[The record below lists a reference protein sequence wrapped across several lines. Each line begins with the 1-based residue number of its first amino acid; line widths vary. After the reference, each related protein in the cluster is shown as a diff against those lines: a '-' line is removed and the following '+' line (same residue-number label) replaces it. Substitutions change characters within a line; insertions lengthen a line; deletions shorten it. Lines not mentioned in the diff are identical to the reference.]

1 MGFRIRLGDLKRY
14 LPEADETVVYVPEN
28 VESISGAA
36 FSDSEECQNI
46 TKIVVPDSVKSI
58 DARAFA
64 RCKNL
69 KELYLGSGVSDIG
82 YERKGFKY
90 KSNIV
95 DINASVNIEISA
107 ANPVFHSDNNCIVET
122 KKKVLVFGTNSG
134 YIPDDGSVSRI
145 GESAFSHCT
154 QLEYVKLPDC
164 IKYIDKEAFLYCQSI
179 SRISIPESV
188 KKIGADAFDNCSS
201 LTEITIP
208 ESVQEI
214 GADAFYNCSSLTE
227 ITIPDNVKKLGSG
240 AFACCK
246 NLENVTV
253 GEGITQLPE
262 SVFGGCTNL
271 KQVKLG
277 KNITKINK
285 SAFNGDT
292 NLSCIWIPPVDNI
305 DDILKDCPNICEI
318 ICPEKSYSSFS
329 SEYKA
334 PAIIGYLKNMQLY
347 SDEKIVDEYKK
358 QMAKLSPRVFELIF
372 KNDLYEV
379 LPVLADNKKI
389 TATNYD
395 KKFLSPAQEAKAEKC
410 VAFLKDWQSKNVSS
424 ERLSEIKE
432 KNDAKENSPLA
443 LMKKLWSYRKNDESS
458 VCLTNYKGEDTEII
472 VPEVIGNYTVTS
484 LKKTFY
490 KKRQIKSVTVPK
502 TVKEIGEETF
512 FECDSLREVVLNQG
526 LEIIGSYAF
535 YRCEELEKIDIPDT
549 VKEIGES
556 AWKYCEKMTEIKL
569 PDGLTCLEDSLF
581 SRCGNLKTVSVPDS
595 VSEIGDSVFWMC
607 SQLAEFKFP
616 NGVTKIGS
624 VAFDGC
630 RNLKEITIPTSVK
643 TIDNSAFSGC
653 SGIKNITIPEGVTEI
668 CSGVFA
674 DCRNLKEIIIPTSV
688 KTIDN
693 SAFSGCSGIK
703 NITIPEGV
711 TKIGDKAFAS
721 CYKLASISLPDSLTS
736 IGEEAFEGC
745 YNLTSITIPKN
756 VNYVG
761 GGFIA
766 DCSGIETVII
776 DKENKRFTVSGNC
789 VIDISE
795 KKLVAGFGNIVIP
808 SDGSVESIEKN
819 AFTGCRSLVSV
830 VLPNS
835 VKNIGKMAFSSCYNL
850 KEVYLPESL
859 SSICD
864 DVFYGCT
871 LLKCND
877 FSSEIEALIAE
888 KRRYSYGD
896 VVAINYDGTKAQWQ
910 AVRKYSVYSY
920 GSAAAIVAKCKDGEA
935 V

>member
-1 MGFRIRLGDLKRY
+1 MKGRFLT
-14 LPEADETVVYVPEN
+14 ETQ
-28 VESISGAA
+28 IAA

-82 YERKGFKY
+82 YERNGFKF
-90 KSNIV
+90 KQNIV

-145 GESAFSHCT
+145 GEHAFLNCS
-154 QLEYVKLPDC
+154 QLEDVKLPDC
-164 IKYIDKEAFLYCQSI
+164 IKYIDKKAFCYCRSI
-179 SRISIPESV
+179 SRVSIPESV
-188 KKIGADAFDNCSS
+188 K
-201 LTEITIP
+201 
-208 ESVQEI
+208 EI
-214 GADAFYNCSSLTE
+214 GAYAFDNCSSLTE
-227 ITIPDNVKKLGSG
+227 ITIPDNVKKLGRG
-240 AFACCK
+240 AFAFCK

-253 GEGITQLPE
+253 GEGITQLPG

-277 KNITKINK
+277 KNITKIDK

-292 NLSCIWIPPVDNI
+292 NLSCILIPSVDNI
-305 DDILKDCPNICEI
+305 DDILKGFPNICEI

-358 QMAKLSPRVFELIF
+358 QLAKLSPRVFELIF

-379 LPVLADNKKI
+379 LSVLADNKKI

-443 LMKKLWSYRKNDESS
+443 LMKKLWSYRKNDENS

-490 KKRQIKSVTVPK
+490 KKRRIKSVTVPK
-502 TVKEIGEETF
+502 TVKEIGEVTF
-512 FECDSLREVVLNQG
+512 FECDMLREVVLNQG
-526 LEIIGSYAF
+526 LEIIGSNAF
-535 YRCEELEKIDIPDT
+535 FWCEKLEKIDIPDT
-549 VKEIGES
+549 VKEIGKG
-556 AWKYCEKMTEIKL
+556 AWENCEKLTEIKL

-581 SRCGNLKTVSVPDS
+581 SSCYSLKTVSVPDS
-595 VSEIGDSVFWMC
+595 VSEIGD
-607 SQLAEFKFP
+607 
-616 NGVTKIGS
+616 
-624 VAFDGC
+624 
-630 RNLKEITIPTSVK
+630 
-643 TIDNSAFSGC
+643 
-653 SGIKNITIPEGVTEI
+653 
-668 CSGVFA
+668 
-674 DCRNLKEIIIPTSV
+674 
-688 KTIDN
+688 
-693 SAFSGCSGIK
+693 
-703 NITIPEGV
+703 
-711 TKIGDKAFAS
+711 KAFYS
-721 CYKLASISLPDSLTS
+721 CSKLASISLPDNLTS
-736 IGEEAFEGC
+736 IGERVFEDC
-745 YNLTSITIPKN
+745 RNLTGITIPKN
-756 VNYVG
+756 VEYIG
-761 GGFIA
+761 DGFIA
-766 DCSGIETVII
+766 DCSEIETVII
-776 DKENKRFTVSGNC
+776 DNENKWFTVSGNC

-795 KKLVAGFGNIVIP
+795 KKIVAGFGNIVIP
-808 SDGSVESIEKN
+808 SDGSVESIGKK
-819 AFTGCRSLVSV
+819 AFAGCRGLSSV

-835 VKNIGKMAFSSCYNL
+835 VKNIGELAFSSCLNL

-859 SSICD
+859 SEIFFD
-864 DVFYGCT
+864 TFFGCYR
-871 LLKCND
+871 LECND
-877 FSSEIEALIAE
+877 FSSELEALIAE
-888 KRRYSYGD
+888 KRKKSYGYI
-896 VVAINYDGTKAQWQ
+896 VVVNYNGTKKQWHDVQ
-910 AVRKYSVYSY
+910 KHYTYNFY
-920 GSAAAIVAKCKDGEA
+920 NAAAIVAKCKDGET

>member
-1 MGFRIRLGDLKRY
+1 MGFRIRLGDLKKY
-14 LPEADETVVYVPEN
+14 LPEAGETVVHIPTN
-28 VESISGAA
+28 VESISEAA

-82 YERKGFKY
+82 HERNGFKD
-90 KSNIV
+90 KRNIV
-95 DINASVNIEISA
+95 DTNASVNIEISA

-145 GESAFSHCT
+145 GEYAFYYCS
-154 QLEYVKLPDC
+154 QLEDVKLPDC
-164 IKYIDKEAFLYCQSI
+164 IKYIDKNAFCYCRSI
-179 SRISIPESV
+179 SRVSIPESV
-188 KKIGADAFDNCSS
+188 K
-201 LTEITIP
+201 
-208 ESVQEI
+208 EI
-214 GADAFYNCSSLTE
+214 GAYAFDNCSSLTE
-227 ITIPDNVKKLGSG
+227 ITIPDNVKKLGNG
-240 AFACCK
+240 AFAYCK

-253 GEGITQLPE
+253 GEGITQLPG

-292 NLSCIWIPPVDNI
+292 NLSCILIPSVDNI
-305 DDILKDCPNICEI
+305 DDILKGFPNICEI

-358 QMAKLSPRVFELIF
+358 QLAKLSPRVFELIF

-443 LMKKLWSYRKNDESS
+443 LMKKLWSYRKNDENS

-490 KKRQIKSVTVPK
+490 KKRRIKSVTVPK

-512 FECDSLREVVLNQG
+512 FECDMLREVVLNQG
-526 LEIIGSYAF
+526 LEIIGSNAF
-535 YRCEELEKIDIPDT
+535 FWCEKLEKIDIPDT
-549 VKEIGES
+549 VKEIGKG
-556 AWKYCEKMTEIKL
+556 AWENCEKLTEIKL

-581 SRCGNLKTVSVPDS
+581 SSCYSLKTVSVPDS
-595 VSEIGDSVFWMC
+595 VSEIGD
-607 SQLAEFKFP
+607 
-616 NGVTKIGS
+616 
-624 VAFDGC
+624 
-630 RNLKEITIPTSVK
+630 
-643 TIDNSAFSGC
+643 
-653 SGIKNITIPEGVTEI
+653 
-668 CSGVFA
+668 
-674 DCRNLKEIIIPTSV
+674 
-688 KTIDN
+688 
-693 SAFSGCSGIK
+693 
-703 NITIPEGV
+703 
-711 TKIGDKAFAS
+711 KAFYS
-721 CYKLASISLPDSLTS
+721 CSKLASISLPDNLTS
-736 IGEEAFEGC
+736 IGERVFEDC
-745 YNLTSITIPKN
+745 RNLTGITIPKN
-756 VNYVG
+756 VEYIG
-761 GGFIA
+761 DGFIA
-766 DCSGIETVII
+766 DCSEIETVII
-776 DKENKRFTVSGNC
+776 DNENKWFTVSGNC

-795 KKLVAGFGNIVIP
+795 KKIVAGFGNIVIP
-808 SDGSVESIEKN
+808 SDGSVESIGKK
-819 AFTGCRSLVSV
+819 AFAGCRGLSSV

-835 VKNIGKMAFSSCYNL
+835 VKNIGELAFSSCLNL

-859 SSICD
+859 SEIFFD
-864 DVFYGCT
+864 TFFGCYR
-871 LLKCND
+871 LECND

-888 KRRYSYGD
+888 KRKKSYGYI
-896 VVAINYDGTKAQWQ
+896 VVVNYNGTKKQWHDVQ
-910 AVRKYSVYSY
+910 KHYTYNFY
-920 GSAAAIVAKCKDGEA
+920 NAAAIVAKCKDGET

>member
-1 MGFRIRLGDLKRY
+1 MKGRFLT
-14 LPEADETVVYVPEN
+14 ETQ
-28 VESISGAA
+28 IAA

-82 YERKGFKY
+82 HERNGFKD
-90 KSNIV
+90 KRNIV
-95 DINASVNIEISA
+95 DTNASVNIEISA

-145 GESAFSHCT
+145 GEYAFYYCS
-154 QLEYVKLPDC
+154 QLEDVKLPDC
-164 IKYIDKEAFLYCQSI
+164 IKYIDKNAFCYCRSI
-179 SRISIPESV
+179 SRVSIPESV
-188 KKIGADAFDNCSS
+188 K
-201 LTEITIP
+201 
-208 ESVQEI
+208 EI
-214 GADAFYNCSSLTE
+214 GAYAFDNCSSLTE
-227 ITIPDNVKKLGSG
+227 ITIPDNVKKLGNG
-240 AFACCK
+240 AFAYCK

-253 GEGITQLPE
+253 GEGITQLPG

-285 SAFNGDT
+285 LAFNGDT
-292 NLSCIWIPPVDNI
+292 NLSCILIPSVDNI
-305 DDILKDCPNICEI
+305 DDILKGFPNICEI

-358 QMAKLSPRVFELIF
+358 QLAKLSPRVFELIF

-443 LMKKLWSYRKNDESS
+443 LMKKLWSYRKNDENS

-490 KKRQIKSVTVPK
+490 KKRRIKSVTVPK

-512 FECDSLREVVLNQG
+512 FECDMLREVVLNQG
-526 LEIIGSYAF
+526 LEIIGSNAF
-535 YRCEELEKIDIPDT
+535 FWCEKLEKIDIPDT
-549 VKEIGES
+549 VKEIGKG
-556 AWKYCEKMTEIKL
+556 AWENCEKLTEIKL

-581 SRCGNLKTVSVPDS
+581 SSCYSLKTVSVPDS
-595 VSEIGDSVFWMC
+595 VSEIGD
-607 SQLAEFKFP
+607 
-616 NGVTKIGS
+616 
-624 VAFDGC
+624 
-630 RNLKEITIPTSVK
+630 
-643 TIDNSAFSGC
+643 
-653 SGIKNITIPEGVTEI
+653 
-668 CSGVFA
+668 
-674 DCRNLKEIIIPTSV
+674 
-688 KTIDN
+688 
-693 SAFSGCSGIK
+693 
-703 NITIPEGV
+703 
-711 TKIGDKAFAS
+711 KAFYS
-721 CYKLASISLPDSLTS
+721 CSKLASISLPDNLTS
-736 IGEEAFEGC
+736 IGERVFEDC
-745 YNLTSITIPKN
+745 RNLTGITIPKN
-756 VNYVG
+756 VEYIG
-761 GGFIA
+761 DGFIA
-766 DCSGIETVII
+766 DCSEIETVII
-776 DKENKRFTVSGNC
+776 DNENKWFTVSGNC

-795 KKLVAGFGNIVIP
+795 KKIVAGFGNIVIP
-808 SDGSVESIEKN
+808 SDGSVESIGKK
-819 AFTGCRSLVSV
+819 AFAGCRGLSSV

-835 VKNIGKMAFSSCYNL
+835 VKNIGELAFSSCLNL

-859 SSICD
+859 SEIFFD
-864 DVFYGCT
+864 TFFGCYR
-871 LLKCND
+871 LECND
-877 FSSEIEALIAE
+877 FSSELEALIAE
-888 KRRYSYGD
+888 KRKKSYGYI
-896 VVAINYDGTKAQWQ
+896 VVVNYNGTKKQWHDVQ
-910 AVRKYSVYSY
+910 KHYTYNFY
-920 GSAAAIVAKCKDGEA
+920 NAAAIVAKCKDGET

>member
-1 MGFRIRLGDLKRY
+1 MGFRIRLGDLKKY
-14 LPEADETVVYVPEN
+14 LPEAGETVVHIPTN
-28 VESISGAA
+28 VESISAAA

-64 RCKNL
+64 CCKNL

-82 YERKGFKY
+82 HERNGFKN

-145 GESAFSHCT
+145 GESAFYHCS
-154 QLEYVKLPDC
+154 QLENVKLPDC
-164 IKYIDKEAFLYCQSI
+164 IKYIDMNAFCGCRSI

-188 KKIGADAFDNCSS
+188 KEIGTYAFYNCSS

-208 ESVQEI
+208 ESVKEI
-214 GADAFYNCSSLTE
+214 GAYAFYNCSSLTE
-227 ITIPDNVKKLGSG
+227 ITIPDNVKKLGRA
-240 AFACCK
+240 AFANCK

-305 DDILKDCPNICEI
+305 DDILNDCPNICEI

-329 SEYKA
+329 AEYKA
-334 PAIIGYLKNMQLY
+334 PAVIGYLKNMQLY

-358 QMAKLSPRVFELIF
+358 QLAKLSPRVFELIF
-372 KNDLYEV
+372 NHDLYEV
-379 LPVLADNKKI
+379 LSVLADNKKI

-472 VPEVIGNYTVTS
+472 VPEMIGNYTVTS

-490 KKRQIKSVTVPK
+490 KKRQIESVTVPK

-512 FECDSLREVVLNQG
+512 FECDMLREVVLNQG
-526 LEIIGSYAF
+526 LEIIGSNAF
-535 YRCEELEKIDIPDT
+535 FWCEKLEKIDIPDT
-549 VKEIGES
+549 VKEIGKG
-556 AWKYCEKMTEIKL
+556 ALQGCKKLTEIKL

-581 SRCGNLKTVSVPDS
+581 SSCHSLKTVSVPDS
-595 VSEIGDSVFWMC
+595 VSEIGDGVFWMC

-624 VAFDGC
+624 MAFDG
-630 RNLKEITIPTSVK
+630 
-643 TIDNSAFSGC
+643 
-653 SGIKNITIPEGVTEI
+653 
-668 CSGVFA
+668 
-674 DCRNLKEIIIPTSV
+674 CRNLKEIIIPTSV

-693 SAFSGCSGIK
+693 SAFSGCYGIK
-703 NITIPEGV
+703 NIAIPEGV

-721 CYKLASISLPDSLTS
+721 CELASISLPDSLTS
-736 IGEEAFEGC
+736 IGEEAFEDC

-756 VNYVG
+756 VEYIG
-761 GGFIA
+761 DGFIA
-766 DCSGIETVII
+766 DCSEIETVII
-776 DKENKRFTVSGNC
+776 DNENKWFTVSGNC

-795 KKLVAGFGNIVIP
+795 KKIVAGFGNIVIP
-808 SDGSVESIEKN
+808 SDGSVESIGKK
-819 AFTGCRSLVSV
+819 AFAGCRGLSSV

-835 VKNIGKMAFSSCYNL
+835 VKNIGELAFYSCHNL
-850 KEVYLPESL
+850 KEVYLPEGIKEVRSEVFEHCSQLEKVILPESL
-859 SSICD
+859 SGISSLA
-864 DVFYGCT
+864 FGGCN

-877 FSSEIEALIAE
+877 FSAEIEALIAE
-888 KRRYSYGD
+888 KRNHRHGY
-896 VVAINYDGTKAQWQ
+896 VVVINYKGTKAQWQ
-910 AVRKYSVYSY
+910 NVRKLDTYDLR
-920 GSAAAIVAKCKDGEA
+920 GAAAIVAKCKDGET

>member
-1 MGFRIRLGDLKRY
+1 MGFRIRLGDLKKY
-14 LPEADETVVYVPEN
+14 LPEAGETVVHIPTN
-28 VESISGAA
+28 VESISAAA

-64 RCKNL
+64 CCKNL

-82 YERKGFKY
+82 HERNGFKN

-145 GESAFSHCT
+145 GESAFYHCS
-154 QLEYVKLPDC
+154 QLENVKLPDC
-164 IKYIDKEAFLYCQSI
+164 IKYIDMNAFCGCRSI

-188 KKIGADAFDNCSS
+188 KEIGTYAFYNCSS

-208 ESVQEI
+208 ESVKEI
-214 GADAFYNCSSLTE
+214 GAYAFYNCSSLTE
-227 ITIPDNVKKLGSG
+227 ITIPDNVKKLGRA
-240 AFACCK
+240 AFANCK

-305 DDILKDCPNICEI
+305 DDILNDCPNICEI

-329 SEYKA
+329 AEYKA
-334 PAIIGYLKNMQLY
+334 PAVIGYLKNMQLY

-358 QMAKLSPRVFELIF
+358 QLAKLSPRVFELIF
-372 KNDLYEV
+372 NHDLYEV
-379 LPVLADNKKI
+379 LSVLADNKKI

-432 KNDAKENSPLA
+432 KNIAKENSPLA
-443 LMKKLWSYRKNDESS
+443 LMKKLWSYRKNDENS

-512 FECDSLREVVLNQG
+512 FDCDMLREVVLNQG
-526 LEIIGSYAF
+526 LEIIGSNAF
-535 YRCEELEKIDIPDT
+535 FWCEKLEKIDIPDT
-549 VKEIGES
+549 VKEIGKG
-556 AWKYCEKMTEIKL
+556 AWQGCKKLTEIKL

-581 SRCGNLKTVSVPDS
+581 SSCYSLKTVSVPDS
-595 VSEIGDSVFWMC
+595 VSEIGDGVFCMC

-624 VAFDGC
+624 MAFYGC

-643 TIDNSAFSGC
+643 TIDNSAFEGC
-653 SGIKNITIPEGVTEI
+653 SGIKNI
-668 CSGVFA
+668 A
-674 DCRNLKEIIIPTSV
+674 
-688 KTIDN
+688 
-693 SAFSGCSGIK
+693 
-703 NITIPEGV
+703 IPEGV

-721 CYKLASISLPDSLTS
+721 CCELASISLPDNLTS
-736 IGEEAFEGC
+736 IGERVFEDC
-745 YNLTSITIPKN
+745 RNLTGITIPKN
-756 VNYVG
+756 VEYIG
-761 GGFIA
+761 DGFIA
-766 DCSGIETVII
+766 DCSEIETVII
-776 DKENKRFTVSGNC
+776 DNENKWFTVSGNC

-795 KKLVAGFGNIVIP
+795 KKIVAGFGNIVIP
-808 SDGSVESIEKN
+808 SDGSVESIGKK
-819 AFTGCRSLVSV
+819 AFAGCRGLSSV

-910 AVRKYSVYSY
+910 AVRKYCVFSY
-920 GSAAAIVAKCKDGEA
+920 ESAAAIVAKCKDGET

>member
-1 MGFRIRLGDLKRY
+1 MGFRIRLGDLKKY
-14 LPEADETVVYVPEN
+14 LPEEGETVVYVPNN
-28 VESISGAA
+28 VESISEAA

-82 YERKGFKY
+82 HERNGFKD
-90 KSNIV
+90 KRNIV

-145 GESAFSHCT
+145 GEYAFYYCS
-154 QLEYVKLPDC
+154 QLEDVKLPDC
-164 IKYIDKEAFLYCQSI
+164 IKYIDKNAFCYCRSI
-179 SRISIPESV
+179 SRVSIPESV
-188 KKIGADAFDNCSS
+188 KEIGASAFDNCSS

-208 ESVQEI
+208 ESAKEI
-214 GADAFYNCSSLTE
+214 GAYAFHNCSSLTE

-240 AFACCK
+240 AFAFCK

-253 GEGITQLPE
+253 GEGITQLPGY
-262 SVFGGCTNL
+262 VFGGCTNL
-271 KQVKLG
+271 IQVKLG
-277 KNITKINK
+277 KNITKIDK

-292 NLSCIWIPPVDNI
+292 NLSCILIPPVDNI
-305 DDILKDCPNICEI
+305 DDILKGFPNICEI
-318 ICPEKSYSSFS
+318 VCPEKSYSSFS

-358 QMAKLSPRVFELIF
+358 QLAKLSPRVFELIF

-443 LMKKLWSYRKNDESS
+443 LMKKLWSYRKNDENS

-490 KKRQIKSVTVPK
+490 KKRRIKSVTVPK

-512 FECDSLREVVLNQG
+512 FECDMLREVVLNQG
-526 LEIIGSYAF
+526 LEIIGSNAF
-535 YRCEELEKIDIPDT
+535 FWCEKLEKIDIPDT
-549 VKEIGES
+549 VKEIGKG
-556 AWKYCEKMTEIKL
+556 AWENCEKLTEIKL

-581 SRCGNLKTVSVPDS
+581 SSCYSLKTVSVPDS
-595 VSEIGDSVFWMC
+595 VSEIGD
-607 SQLAEFKFP
+607 
-616 NGVTKIGS
+616 
-624 VAFDGC
+624 
-630 RNLKEITIPTSVK
+630 
-643 TIDNSAFSGC
+643 
-653 SGIKNITIPEGVTEI
+653 
-668 CSGVFA
+668 
-674 DCRNLKEIIIPTSV
+674 
-688 KTIDN
+688 
-693 SAFSGCSGIK
+693 
-703 NITIPEGV
+703 
-711 TKIGDKAFAS
+711 KAFYS
-721 CYKLASISLPDSLTS
+721 CSKLASISLPDNLTS
-736 IGEEAFEGC
+736 IGERVFEDC
-745 YNLTSITIPKN
+745 RNLTGITIPKN
-756 VNYVG
+756 VEYIG
-761 GGFIA
+761 DGFIA
-766 DCSGIETVII
+766 DCSEIETVII
-776 DKENKRFTVSGNC
+776 DNENKWFTVSGNC

-795 KKLVAGFGNIVIP
+795 KKIVAGFGNIVIP
-808 SDGSVESIEKN
+808 SDGSVESIGKK
-819 AFTGCRSLVSV
+819 AFAGCRGLSSV

-835 VKNIGKMAFSSCYNL
+835 VKNIGELAFSSCLNL

-859 SSICD
+859 SEIFFD
-864 DVFYGCT
+864 TFFGCYR
-871 LLKCND
+871 LECND
-877 FSSEIEALIAE
+877 FSSELEALIAE
-888 KRRYSYGD
+888 KRKKSYGYI
-896 VVAINYDGTKAQWQ
+896 VVVNYNGTKKQWHDVQ
-910 AVRKYSVYSY
+910 KHYTYNFY
-920 GSAAAIVAKCKDGEA
+920 NAAAIVAKCKDGET

>member
-1 MGFRIRLGDLKRY
+1 MGFRIRLGDLKKY
-14 LPEADETVVYVPEN
+14 LPEAGETVVHIPTN
-28 VESISGAA
+28 VESISEAA

-82 YERKGFKY
+82 YERNGFKF
-90 KSNIV
+90 KQNIV

-145 GESAFSHCT
+145 GEHAFLNCS
-154 QLEYVKLPDC
+154 QLEDVKLPDC
-164 IKYIDKEAFLYCQSI
+164 IKYIDKNAFCYCRSI
-179 SRISIPESV
+179 SRVSIPESV
-188 KKIGADAFDNCSS
+188 K
-201 LTEITIP
+201 
-208 ESVQEI
+208 EI
-214 GADAFYNCSSLTE
+214 GAYAFDNCSSLTE
-227 ITIPDNVKKLGSG
+227 ITIPDNVKKLGNG
-240 AFACCK
+240 AFAYCK

-253 GEGITQLPE
+253 GEGITQLPG

-285 SAFNGDT
+285 LAFNGDT
-292 NLSCIWIPPVDNI
+292 NLSCILIPPVDNI
-305 DDILKDCPNICEI
+305 DDILKGFPNICEI

-358 QMAKLSPRVFELIF
+358 QLAKLSPRVFELIF

-410 VAFLKDWQSKNVSS
+410 VVFLKDWQSKNVSS
-424 ERLSEIKE
+424 KRLSEIKE

-490 KKRQIKSVTVPK
+490 KKRYIKSVTVPK

-512 FECDSLREVVLNQG
+512 FECDRLREVVLDQG

-535 YRCEELEKIDIPDT
+535 YRCKELEKIDIPDT
-549 VKEIGES
+549 VKEIGEG
-556 AWKYCEKMTEIKL
+556 AWKDCEKLTEIKL

-581 SRCGNLKTVSVPDS
+581 SWCKNLKTVSVPDS

-616 NGVTKIGS
+616 KGVTKIGS
-624 VAFDGC
+624 MAFY
-630 RNLKEITIPTSVK
+630 
-643 TIDNSAFSGC
+643 
-653 SGIKNITIPEGVTEI
+653 
-668 CSGVFA
+668 

-693 SAFSGCSGIK
+693 SAFSDCSGIK

-721 CYKLASISLPDSLTS
+721 CRELASISLPDSLTS
-736 IGEEAFEGC
+736 IGEEAFEDC

-756 VNYVG
+756 VKYIG
-761 GGFIA
+761 DGFIA
-766 DCSGIETVII
+766 DCSEIETVII
-776 DKENKRFTVSGNC
+776 DNENKWFTVSGNC

-808 SDGSVESIEKN
+808 SDGSVESIGKK
-819 AFTGCRSLVSV
+819 AFADCRGLSSV

-835 VKNIGKMAFSSCYNL
+835 VKNIGELAFSSCYNL

-864 DVFYGCT
+864 DAFSSCT

-910 AVRKYSVYSY
+910 AVRKYCVFSY
-920 GSAAAIVAKCKDGEA
+920 GSAAAIIAKCKDGET

>member
-1 MGFRIRLGDLKRY
+1 MGFRIRLGDLKKY
-14 LPEADETVVYVPEN
+14 LPEEGETVVYVPNN
-28 VESISGAA
+28 VESISEAA

-82 YERKGFKY
+82 HERNGFKD
-90 KSNIV
+90 KRNIV

-122 KKKVLVFGTNSG
+122 KKKVLAFGTNSG

-145 GESAFSHCT
+145 GEHAFLNCS
-154 QLEYVKLPDC
+154 QLEDVKLPDC
-164 IKYIDKEAFLYCQSI
+164 IKYIDKNAFCYCRSI
-179 SRISIPESV
+179 SRVSIPESV
-188 KKIGADAFDNCSS
+188 K
-201 LTEITIP
+201 
-208 ESVQEI
+208 EI
-214 GADAFYNCSSLTE
+214 GAYAFDNCSSLTE
-227 ITIPDNVKKLGSG
+227 ITIPDNVKKLGNG
-240 AFACCK
+240 AFAFCK

-253 GEGITQLPE
+253 GEGITQLPG

-277 KNITKINK
+277 KNITKIDK
-285 SAFNGDT
+285 SAFNFDT
-292 NLSCIWIPPVDNI
+292 NLSCILIPPVDNI
-305 DDILKDCPNICEI
+305 DDILKGFPNICEI

-358 QMAKLSPRVFELIF
+358 QLAKLSPRVFELIF

-379 LPVLADNKKI
+379 LSVLADNKKI

-395 KKFLSPAQEAKAEKC
+395 KKFLSPAQEAKAENC

-490 KKRQIKSVTVPK
+490 KKRHIKSVTVPK

-512 FECDSLREVVLNQG
+512 FECDSLREVVLDQG

-535 YRCEELEKIDIPDT
+535 YRCKELEKIDIPDT
-549 VKEIGES
+549 VKEIGEG
-556 AWKYCEKMTEIKL
+556 AWKDCEKLTEIKL

-581 SRCGNLKTVSVPDS
+581 SWCKNLKTVSVPDS

-616 NGVTKIGS
+616 KGVTKIGS
-624 VAFDGC
+624 MAFY
-630 RNLKEITIPTSVK
+630 
-643 TIDNSAFSGC
+643 
-653 SGIKNITIPEGVTEI
+653 
-668 CSGVFA
+668 

-693 SAFSGCSGIK
+693 SAFSDCSGIK

-721 CYKLASISLPDSLTS
+721 CRELASISLPDSLTS
-736 IGEEAFEGC
+736 IGEEAFEDC

-756 VNYVG
+756 VKYIG
-761 GGFIA
+761 DGFIA
-766 DCSGIETVII
+766 DCSEIETVII
-776 DKENKRFTVSGNC
+776 DNENKWFTVSGNC

-808 SDGSVESIEKN
+808 SDGSVESIGKK
-819 AFTGCRSLVSV
+819 AFADCRGLSSV

-835 VKNIGKMAFSSCYNL
+835 VKNIGELAFSSCRNL

-859 SSICD
+859 SSIRD
-864 DVFYGCT
+864 DAFSGCT

-888 KRRYSYGD
+888 KRSYRHGD
-896 VVAINYDGTKAQWQ
+896 VIVINYDGTKAQWQ
-910 AVRKYSVYSY
+910 AVRKYCVFSY
-920 GSAAAIVAKCKDGEA
+920 GSAAAIIAKCKDGET